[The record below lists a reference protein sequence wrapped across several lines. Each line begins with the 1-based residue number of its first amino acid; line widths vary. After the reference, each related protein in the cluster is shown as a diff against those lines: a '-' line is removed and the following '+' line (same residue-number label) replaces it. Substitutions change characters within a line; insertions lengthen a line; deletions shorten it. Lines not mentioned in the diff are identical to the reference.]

1 MKKVLAVALIL
12 VLLVGTLGLTAC
24 GDTKAENEIWIG
36 VTNAGYGIEWLKET
50 ISEFEAIH
58 PEYKVTIK
66 EESPN
71 YDSMGETQL
80 NNYKTA
86 KNDVYIISEVWW
98 KTNAKNNYFV
108 SLDDV
113 YAAPFNE
120 NVTIE
125 EAMREE
131 NRNEAKVIDKHGEE
145 HYYVINYTSTA
156 SGLIYNKTIGDY
168 YEGLPQWSRSVPKM
182 ATIKNGGTIDQL
194 IAWMK
199 EVERLSYT
207 YYDFGDGTHYLDNT
221 TTINTEG
228 GTKPAVYPIVYA
240 GTHSY
245 WDAVVDT
252 LWAQAEGIDGYRAF
266 FEYDSPAVYK
276 SQARLDALEA
286 LERLEINAN
295 MLPGTIE
302 LDHTGSQNEFLK
314 GRAALIPCGDWMYY
328 ESKEFADA
336 CGTVFEMI
344 YVPAPTPSVP
354 TSQRKY
360 VQYSDG
366 GLCVIPNNDN
376 AHVEIAKEFLKYL
389 FSEEG
394 CKNYTEETG
403 SMWGFDGYADP
414 DVTYATQLIEAG
426 LLSTFNEGVI
436 ELVTNANARMTT
448 QPKNLNAHNAAFGWT
463 SGVAGA
469 WVGQSGDYS
478 LTGIREGK
486 KTGAEV
492 HEYLNNYVDGE
503 WARWY
508 SIVHDTAA

>member
-36 VTNAGYGIEWLKET
+36 VTNAGYGIEWLRET

-120 NVTIE
+120 NFTIE

-131 NRNEAKVIDKHGEE
+131 NRNEAKVIDKYGEE

-168 YEGLPQWSRSVPKM
+168 YEGLNQWSRSVPKM

-221 TTINTEG
+221 TTIDNC
-228 GTKPAVYPIVYA
+228 VPI
-240 GTHSY
+240 
-245 WDAVVDT
+245 
-252 LWAQAEGIDGYRAF
+252 
-266 FEYDSPAVYK
+266 
-276 SQARLDALEA
+276 
-286 LERLEINAN
+286 
-295 MLPGTIE
+295 
-302 LDHTGSQNEFLK
+302 
-314 GRAALIPCGDWMYY
+314 
-328 ESKEFADA
+328 
-336 CGTVFEMI
+336 
-344 YVPAPTPSVP
+344 
-354 TSQRKY
+354 
-360 VQYSDG
+360 
-366 GLCVIPNNDN
+366 
-376 AHVEIAKEFLKYL
+376 
-389 FSEEG
+389 
-394 CKNYTEETG
+394 
-403 SMWGFDGYADP
+403 
-414 DVTYATQLIEAG
+414 
-426 LLSTFNEGVI
+426 
-436 ELVTNANARMTT
+436 
-448 QPKNLNAHNAAFGWT
+448 
-463 SGVAGA
+463 
-469 WVGQSGDYS
+469 
-478 LTGIREGK
+478 
-486 KTGAEV
+486 
-492 HEYLNNYVDGE
+492 
-503 WARWY
+503 
-508 SIVHDTAA
+508 